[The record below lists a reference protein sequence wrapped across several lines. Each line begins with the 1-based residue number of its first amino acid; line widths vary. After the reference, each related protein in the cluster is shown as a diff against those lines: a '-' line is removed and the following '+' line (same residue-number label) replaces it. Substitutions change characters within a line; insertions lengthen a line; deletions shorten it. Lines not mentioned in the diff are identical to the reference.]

1 MDFFLILTLILIVM
15 RKRSKYRVVPTVHQ
29 KFGNCWA
36 VKLGDVVDSVF
47 ITKAHADNRKAAL
60 DKSEFENYLLTK
72 SVNQKLKIEN

>member
-1 MDFFLILTLILIVM
+1 M

-47 ITKAHADNRKAAL
+47 ITKAYADNRKAAL